1 MSITTKAP
9 TTEAT
14 TIISTSTKLPTRL
27 LPRPVGRP
35 QRPPPGADR
44 PQYHHDE
51 PPTGPPVV
59 VPRPDRPLPDGG
71 FPPCKVQGDNFCV
84 LTNDYPADFVGKM
97 VEKSFKKIKIMYEE
111 LQTVGDPELFPNHLG
126 TSSAARG
133 AFACET
139 DANTMRPGWAK
150 DAISGEWM
158 VVINTD
164 VFPQKVRTESCKKPD
179 QPCSFI
185 APFYESTCQQRYSL
199 HRLLALHPW
208 NPERS
213 PQVTLFKF
221 PAGCSCRV
229 DVRGA
234 NAQEQQLSYRK

>member
-1 MSITTKAP
+1 MSNQLAQQLILGPDTL
-9 TTEAT
+9 
-14 TIISTSTKLPTRL
+14 S
-27 LPRPVGRP
+27 PVGRP

>member
-1 MSITTKAP
+1 MV
-9 TTEAT
+9 
-14 TIISTSTKLPTRL
+14 L
-27 LPRPVGRP
+27 
-35 QRPPPGADR
+35 RPPWTKTSSRTTCGHSDPCHLKGDLPLGLLDHWVLQDLLRELAI
-44 PQYHHDE
+44 PLS

-59 VPRPDRPLPDGG
+59 VPRPDRPGPDGG
-71 FPPCKVQGDNFCV
+71 FPPCKVQGENFCV
-84 LTNDYPADFVGKM
+84 LTNDYPSDYVGKM
-97 VEKSFKKIKIMYEE
+97 VERDLKKIKIMYEE

-139 DANTMRPGWAK
+139 DAKTMRPGWAK

-158 VVINTD
+158 LVINTD
-164 VFPQKVRTESCKKPD
+164 AFPQKVRTESCRKPD
-179 QPCSFI
+179 EPCSFI

-208 NPERS
+208 NPEKS

-229 DVRGA
+229 DASGGA
-234 NAQEQQLSYRK
+234 SQPQSYKK

>member
-1 MSITTKAP
+1 
-9 TTEAT
+9 
-14 TIISTSTKLPTRL
+14 
-27 LPRPVGRP
+27 RPVGRP
-35 QRPPPGADR
+35 QRPPPGVDR
-44 PQYHHDE
+44 PQYRPYDE